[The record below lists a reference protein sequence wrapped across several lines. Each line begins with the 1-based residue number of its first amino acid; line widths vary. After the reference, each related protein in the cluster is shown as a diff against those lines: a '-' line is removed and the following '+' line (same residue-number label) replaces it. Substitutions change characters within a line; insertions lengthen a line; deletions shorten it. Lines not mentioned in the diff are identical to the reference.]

1 MTNIFRSLIIIGS
14 LMAAFCSHA
23 QVYTGSN
30 FPVVGSNYPMFIDSS
45 VGWDITEEM
54 LLTPPPWYFLQSSYD
69 YVDTVRFVNPST
81 TPFAAYFPNATIAV
95 IDSFVSDFLPT
106 TYLYQSAGDLYQ
118 LGGTVNPEA
127 EVELPLV
134 YQSPALWLNLP
145 VQLGSSSVSTL
156 LGEAFATGAQVG
168 VPVDSVHLRRA
179 VISHDT
185 VDAVGLL
192 TLPGLILDNAIRRI
206 RTDSIQDSIFTK
218 TNGVWS
224 YDENINEGNSVEKY
238 VEWYHA
244 DKDWLVAQAYVR
256 NDQVSG
262 LRYIPGPPPTVR
274 MEFSSFPTDI
284 SILDTISSFQ
294 VSAINIATGQLVT
307 NFADSIRVST
317 FQDTT
322 NGWNNWFV
330 DETAVVPI
338 SGVSTFTDLWF
349 NHPGTYRLIAWSDTV
364 LTDTS
369 SIIIVHPVAS
379 YLELD
384 ITNANILENGL
395 IPTLTVSALNDSG
408 YVDDLFYEGIV
419 RVGKI
424 SGLGELTGTID
435 QPLFD
440 GVATFNDLR
449 ITRAGE
455 HQLVFYTPINQH
467 YLVQDTLVINVNP
480 NTGDWVFSHT
490 DTLTQYVDRAQE
502 FVWFGNAD
510 GYLSGTSRG
519 GYSEIGQHFDFQ
531 GRGRLTKLMC
541 HFANRF
547 HVGDDSDVFEIK
559 VYDAGLLESTYASN
573 QNVTTFMDSVP
584 LTLLGSQFFLADSMN
599 FGDFWIQRPTT
610 IEFDNPPLITSSFV
624 VSLVGDSELS
634 NDTIMFWHSVPGNGQ
649 QEYRTVRLMNIFGNP
664 LDPDTAWVRDKYWRP
679 SFDVD
684 LMMSPIL
691 DYDTLNTITGLITS
705 SIPDINLVAFP
716 NPTLSETLIEWNSN
730 SEVYAVEIY
739 IGAKRVSQEF
749 VQSKNSVLL
758 NLKRYPSGTFLL
770 VLRNKEGL
778 LIGTKRVIKQ

>member
-1 MTNIFRSLIIIGS
+1 
-14 LMAAFCSHA
+14 MAAFCSHA
-23 QVYTGSN
+23 QVYTGVN
-30 FPVVGSNYPMFIDSS
+30 FPAAGTNYPMFVDESI
-45 VGWDITEEM
+45 GWDITEEM
-54 LLTPPPWYFLQSSYD
+54 LLAPEPWYFTQSSYD
-69 YVDTVRFVNPST
+69 YVDTVRFLDPT
-81 TPFAAYFPNATIAV
+81 TTQFAVYFPTATLAV
-95 IDSFVSDFLPT
+95 VDSFVSNFLPI
-106 TYLYQSAGDLYQ
+106 TYLNQSNGDYFQ
-118 LGGTVNPEA
+118 LGGTVTPPSEIGF
-127 EVELPLV
+127 PLV
-134 YQSPALWLNLP
+134 YESPAYWLNLP
-145 VQLGSSSVSTL
+145 IQVGESSATTMFGQAL
-156 LGEAFATGAQVG
+156 LTGAQVG
-168 VPVDSVHLRRA
+168 VPADSVHLRRS

-185 VDAVGLL
+185 IDAVGLL

-224 YDENINEGNSVEKY
+224 YDENINEASSVEKY

-244 DKDWLVAQAYVR
+244 DKDWLVAQAYIR
-256 NDQVSG
+256 NEQVSG
-262 LRYIPGPPPTVR
+262 LRYIPGLPPTVR

-307 NFADSIRVST
+307 NFTDSIRVST

-322 NGWNNWFV
+322 NGWGNWFV
-330 DETAVVPI
+330 DENALVPT
-338 SGVSTFTDLWF
+338 SGVSIFTDLWF
-349 NHPGTYRLIAWSDTV
+349 GQPGSYRLIAWSDTV
-364 LTDTS
+364 LADTS
-369 SIIIVHPVAS
+369 SVIIVHPVAS
-379 YLELD
+379 HLELD
-384 ITNANILENGL
+384 VTSTSILENGL
-395 IPTLTVSALNDSG
+395 IPTLIVSALNDSG

-424 SGLGELTGTID
+424 SGAGELIGTID
-435 QPLFD
+435 QPIID
-440 GVATFNDLR
+440 GVATFNNL
-449 ITRAGE
+449 TVTSAGQ
-455 HQLVFYTPINQH
+455 HKLVFYTPLNQH
-467 YLVQDTLVINVNP
+467 YLVQDTLTVSVNP
-480 NTGDWVFSHT
+480 NTGDWVYSYT
-490 DTLTQYVDRAQE
+490 DTLSQYVDRAQE

-519 GYSEIGQHFDFQ
+519 GYSEVGQHFDFQ
-531 GRGRLTKLMC
+531 GRARLTKLMC

-547 HVGDDSDVFEIK
+547 HVGDDTDVFEIK
-559 VYDAGLLESTYASN
+559 VYDAGLLESNYASN

-584 LTLLGSQFFLADSMN
+584 LTLLGSQFFLADSMH

-610 IEFDNPPLITSSFV
+610 IEFDNPPLINSSFI

-664 LDPDTAWVRDKYWRP
+664 QDPDTAWVRDKYWRP

-716 NPTLSETLIEWNSN
+716 NPTSSETMIEWNSN
-730 SEVYAVEIY
+730 SEVYAVETY

-749 VQSKNSVLL
+749 VQSKNSVLI
-758 NLKRYPSGTFLL
+758 NLKPHPSGTF
-770 VLRNKEGL
+770 VIILRNKKGL
-778 LIGTKRVIKQ
+778 MIGTKQVIKQ